1 MYIPVKGTWE
11 RLNPS
16 EVNINPTITKKV
28 EAFAK
33 KFDCGFPTNL
43 NDVDVSDDPPDWA
56 GKIVPMKDRGIPS
69 GLIIKDGYIIS
80 EWGNPERTDMIFS
93 VTKSFLPLIAGIAY
107 DNGLIK
113 SVDEKL
119 IDVEKKIDLKMFDG
133 KNLDGYN
140 SEQNKHITWKH
151 LLQQTSDWKGT
162 LFSKSDLVD
171 WNRNVPGM
179 TTIRSNRMPPGKHW
193 EYNDVRVNRL
203 SLSILCLFKK
213 SLPKILKDRIL
224 DPIGASDTWEWH
236 GYEKHSNILI
246 NNENFTSVP
255 GGGHWGGG
263 IWMNSYDLARFGLL
277 MLNRGDWKG
286 KTIISSN
293 WINKMLSPSV
303 IKPNN
308 GFLIRIN
315 THNNIFGKY
324 TSEKSF
330 IAAGAGGNAVFVD
343 PNRKII
349 IVTRWCKNPKDII
362 ELFIKSLNGK

>member
-1 MYIPVKGTWE
+1 MYIPIKGTWE
-11 RLNPS
+11 RINPS
-16 EVNINPTITKKV
+16 EVDINPSITEKI
-28 EAFAK
+28 ETFAK
-33 KFDCGFPTNL
+33 EFDCGFPTNL
-43 NDVDVSDDPPDWA
+43 NEIDVSDDPPEWA
-56 GKIVPMKDRGIPS
+56 GKIGPMKDRGIPS

-80 EWGNPERTDMIFS
+80 EWGNPERIDMIFS
-93 VTKSFLPLIAGIAY
+93 ITKSFLPLIAGVAY

-119 IDVEKKIDLKMFDG
+119 IDVEKKIDLKMYGGENIDR
-133 KNLDGYN
+133 YN
-140 SEQNKHITWKH
+140 SEQNKLITWKH

-179 TTIRSNRMPPGKHW
+179 TTIRSNRMAPGKHW

-203 SLSILCLFKK
+203 SLSLLCLFKK
-213 SLPKILKDRIL
+213 SLPKILKDKIL

-236 GYEKHSNILI
+236 GYGNYSNVLI
-246 NNENFTSVP
+246 NNENFISVP

-277 MLNRGDWKG
+277 MLNRGTWKG

-293 WINKMLSPSV
+293 WINKTLSPSV
-303 IKPNN
+303 IKPNY
-308 GFLIRIN
+308 GFLIRVN
-315 THNNIFGKY
+315 TLNSIFGKY

-343 PNRKII
+343 PNKNII
-349 IVTRWCKNPKDII
+349 IVTRWCKNPKDLI
-362 ELFIKSLNGK
+362 ELFLKSLNGK